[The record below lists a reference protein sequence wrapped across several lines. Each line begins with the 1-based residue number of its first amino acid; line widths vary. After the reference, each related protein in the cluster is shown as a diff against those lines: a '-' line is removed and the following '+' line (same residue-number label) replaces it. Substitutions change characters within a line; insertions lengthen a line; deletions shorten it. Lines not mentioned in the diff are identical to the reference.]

1 MKLINSIKTLALA
14 AAAAFGI
21 TGAAWGK
28 TVQVTEV
35 SYAALKTAVDGADSG
50 DIIEIAAAGTYQMPT
65 VYPDEGLS
73 IPKNVTIVGTV
84 EGVVFDYSGIPN
96 STDISFGYVS
106 SGATFS
112 NIEFKLGG
120 IADNYEGIYRGW
132 QKPQPSTGTIVFRD
146 CSFSGIFSIYK
157 APTVFENCA
166 FKQVTNTYFM
176 WVYDNSTVSF
186 VRCTFNYISK
196 CIHLY
201 NEGGQVAWN
210 VYAEDCKFYPSD
222 PNSSSNKGVFNTKNA
237 NPQSVNIILN
247 SCETTD
253 TVHGLVQLEVQSKS
267 NTTIAIG
274 HDIVLDEN
282 GDIVSGECS
291 TLVIGSDADPIISS
305 DSDTINNG
313 DGTYTIKNTQ
323 SAPTEKEEV
332 QVDVSGT
339 IEATVVDANGNEISA
354 TPAQQTAAD
363 NKKTATAEAIAANTS
378 AASKTG
384 TGLRNVDE
392 SAYLKV
398 ELTST
403 VIEVV
408 DDDAS
413 LKTLVFDVTPYK
425 VTETTSDSETTK
437 TEVELTVVDTPITF
451 RLPLTDDFT
460 ISALITHEDDA
471 DRVVPVQGEPGQ
483 KYVEL
488 TFTHFSKVTATPTDK
503 VESSIQS
510 TAELGIIRYSS
521 ANASANLYTNSAE
534 VAVGVPWLSTS
545 STSESAVAV
554 TVAELIATG
563 LTTDDQ
569 ISVWDKANKRYD
581 VWQWNGSAW
590 EAARDADSGN
600 TKSAYETRV
609 ERGQAFWY
617 KRAEPS
623 KTFALIGR
631 PKDTATTTPDAGAA
645 ANPKYNLMSNP
656 YPDAIDLA
664 GLTGAEGDQIVTIPE
679 GTFYTY
685 TAAKSGWCTR
695 EWVDA
700 PTVWNPNAK
709 KESLVKQDPLV
720 ISAGRSFWYISK
732 SGQPTID
739 WKKLKVT
746 E

>member
-437 TEVELTVVDTPITF
+437 TEVELTVVDTPAHY
-451 RLPLTDDFT
+451 LPLAADGRLYDFGADHARGRCRPRRSGAGRART
-460 ISALITHEDDA
+460 EVCRTHVYAL
-471 DRVVPVQGEPGQ
+471 
-483 KYVEL
+483 L
-488 TFTHFSKVTATPTDK
+488 
-503 VESSIQS
+503 QS
-510 TAELGIIRYSS
+510 H
-521 ANASANLYTNSAE
+521 
-534 VAVGVPWLSTS
+534 
-545 STSESAVAV
+545 
-554 TVAELIATG
+554 
-563 LTTDDQ
+563 
-569 ISVWDKANKRYD
+569 
-581 VWQWNGSAW
+581 
-590 EAARDADSGN
+590 RDADGQGRKLDPVHSRARHHPLFLGQRLGQPLYQFGRSCGRRAVAQHQLHERERCRRHGRG
-600 TKSAYETRV
+600 TDCDGPHHRRPDQRLGQGQQALRRVAV
-609 ERGQAFWY
+609 ERLGV
-617 KRAEPS
+617 
-623 KTFALIGR
+623 GG
-631 PKDTATTTPDAGAA
+631 GA
-645 ANPKYNLMSNP
+645 
-656 YPDAIDLA
+656 
-664 GLTGAEGDQIVTIPE
+664 
-679 GTFYTY
+679 
-685 TAAKSGWCTR
+685 
-695 EWVDA
+695 
-700 PTVWNPNAK
+700 
-709 KESLVKQDPLV
+709 
-720 ISAGRSFWYISK
+720 
-732 SGQPTID
+732 
-739 WKKLKVT
+739 
-746 E
+746 